1 MGLSVFIR
9 DDDVHIGGCQV
20 TRPDQTL
27 LVMIALS
34 DCGKR
39 TGYANTVRSHRHG
52 LEFTVLI
59 EYFQSQCLGVFTTK
73 LEDMSHLNAA
83 CGNKRSGTI
92 RCWVAFAYFTRFQN
106 AVCAK
111 VSPVN
116 EICHVFAVLVSASNP
131 RGTANH
137 ARINEKRNTG
147 SSLTLFGILT
157 QHGLIESKTRA
168 NIALDELREF
178 L

>member
-1 MGLSVFIR
+1 MGVFIR
-9 DDDVHIGGCQV
+9 DDDMHIGGCQV
-20 TRPDQTL
+20 TRPDQAL
-27 LVMIALS
+27 LVVISFS

-39 TGYANTVRSHRHG
+39 TGYTNAVRSHRHG

-92 RCWVAFAYFTRFQN
+92 RCWVAFAYFTRFQST
-106 AVCAK
+106 VCAK
-111 VSPVN
+111 VPPVH
-116 EICHVFAVLVSASNP
+116 EICHVFAVLVSAGHP
-131 RGTANH
+131 RGAANH
-137 ARINEKRNTG
+137 PRVNEKWNTG
-147 SSLTLFGILT
+147 SSVALFGILT

-168 NIALDELREF
+168 DIALDELREF